1 MNKERY
7 QMMIYENK
15 NLKKKNA
22 DKCILNEKKESI
34 KVKSSSNFRSC
45 KKHRQN

>member
-1 MNKERY
+1 
-7 QMMIYENK
+7 MMIYENK
-15 NLKKKNA
+15 NLKKKPE
-22 DKCILNEKKESI
+22 KCILNEKIESI